1 MHFANIRISAI
12 NNRERLLFIFSLG
25 CKDSYGRSSIHEESM
40 ICAGEEGKD
49 SCQVSFYHLRTYAY
63 FPSKKYVRKKFYQ
76 RNLKKSA
83 LVVKAR
89 KKSLYPYNFVAPYN
103 S

>member
-1 MHFANIRISAI
+1 
-12 NNRERLLFIFSLG
+12 
-25 CKDSYGRSSIHEESM
+25 M

-89 KKSLYPYNFVAPYN
+89 KKKSVPI
-103 S
+103 

>member
-1 MHFANIRISAI
+1 MHFANIKISAI

-25 CKDSYGRSSIHEESM
+25 CKDSYGRNSIHEESM

-49 SCQVSFYHLRTYAY
+49 SCQVSFLYHLHVRI
-63 FPSKKYVRKKFYQ
+63 FSVKKVRKKFYQ

-89 KKSLYPYNFVAPYN
+89 KKKSVPI
-103 S
+103 

>member
-1 MHFANIRISAI
+1 
-12 NNRERLLFIFSLG
+12 
-25 CKDSYGRSSIHEESM
+25 M

-63 FPSKKYVRKKFYQ
+63 FPSKKYAKKFYQ

-89 KKSLYPYNFVAPYN
+89 KKKSVPI
-103 S
+103 